1 MSQCESVV
9 QATEELLIVMGVFMA
24 AMVAIISMFTGAGIV
39 FAMVADLSKLVG
51 KRFVAFLVL
60 ILSRCVRAAI
70 LEVLFV

>member
-1 MSQCESVV
+1 MV

-51 KRFVAFLVL
+51 AGSIAFFFL
-60 ILSRCVRAAI
+60 ILIRCV
-70 LEVLFV
+70 